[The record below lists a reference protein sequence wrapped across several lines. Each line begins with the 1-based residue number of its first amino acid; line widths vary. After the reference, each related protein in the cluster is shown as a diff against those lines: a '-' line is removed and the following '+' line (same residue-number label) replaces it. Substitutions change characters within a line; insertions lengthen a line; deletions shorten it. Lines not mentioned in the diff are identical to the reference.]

1 MGQSACKKS
10 NISFMSKNILKI
22 GCLSVGSHAIKNTLP
37 AIKKINT
44 FKLIAIHT
52 RSNNNKQLSKK
63 FNCKVFNDVDKL
75 LGIKEI
81 GAIYISSPNSL
92 HYSMAK
98 KAMLMKKN
106 IIIEKPATINLY
118 QARQLNILAKKSK
131 LVIMEALMYKFHLQ
145 FKEVK
150 NILRKERI
158 TKVVSTF
165 GFPHLN
171 KNNIRYKP
179 ELGGGALLDAGYYPI
194 SSILYLF
201 NSKPQIISSNYKQ
214 GKFAVD
220 ISGNARFKIKG
231 GVECFTH
238 WYFGGKY
245 KNQIELNT
253 DNQKIVVERAF
264 SKSPDLITKIN
275 YFKKNIL
282 INSHEIRED
291 NHFINM
297 FKYFHKL
304 CFGELQQ
311 ETERMNILELAKII
325 EKVKKKRIYS
335 CN

>member
-118 QARQLNILAKKSK
+118 QARQLNILAKKK
-131 LVIMEALMYKFHLQ
+131 
-145 FKEVK
+145 
-150 NILRKERI
+150 
-158 TKVVSTF
+158 
-165 GFPHLN
+165 
-171 KNNIRYKP
+171 
-179 ELGGGALLDAGYYPI
+179 
-194 SSILYLF
+194 
-201 NSKPQIISSNYKQ
+201 
-214 GKFAVD
+214 
-220 ISGNARFKIKG
+220 
-231 GVECFTH
+231 
-238 WYFGGKY
+238 
-245 KNQIELNT
+245 
-253 DNQKIVVERAF
+253 
-264 SKSPDLITKIN
+264 
-275 YFKKNIL
+275 
-282 INSHEIRED
+282 
-291 NHFINM
+291 
-297 FKYFHKL
+297 
-304 CFGELQQ
+304 
-311 ETERMNILELAKII
+311 
-325 EKVKKKRIYS
+325 
-335 CN
+335 